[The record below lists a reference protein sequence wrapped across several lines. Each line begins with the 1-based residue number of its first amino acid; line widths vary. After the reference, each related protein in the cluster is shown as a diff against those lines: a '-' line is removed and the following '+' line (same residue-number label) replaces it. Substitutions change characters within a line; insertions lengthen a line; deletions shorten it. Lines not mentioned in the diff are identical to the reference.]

1 MDLLTGG
8 GINYYFDHP
17 GGLNYDPI
25 VFLNF
30 SLAYKVTPRLTL
42 DFSTS
47 SSYESQPEF
56 TYRAQLNSPAG
67 KLHSFGKSTVRSL
80 QIVT

>member
-25 VFLNF
+25 VFLEF
-30 SLAYKVTPRLTL
+30 SLAYKVTLRLTL

-47 SSYESQPEF
+47 SSYGSQPELATAF
-56 TYRAQLNSPAG
+56 SSIRRLGNYI
-67 KLHSFGKSTVRSL
+67 SFGKSTVRSL